1 MHKMMDK
8 VQAAAL
14 DMAMDYVLKDPARN
28 LSKLVEWA
36 GKFDKNEM
44 YTSQIDAVRTVA
56 ADSENNWNH
65 FVVKLCNEV
74 DHDVLKATVRNFFV
88 NASLSGMRRQ
98 EESRQKYGCNIP
110 WAILMDPTSACNL
123 HCTGCWA
130 AEYGQ
135 QVEYDL

>member
-110 WAILMDPTSACNL
+110 WAILMDLLQLAIFTVPVVGRQSTATS
-123 HCTGCWA
+123 
-130 AEYGQ
+130 
-135 QVEYDL
+135 